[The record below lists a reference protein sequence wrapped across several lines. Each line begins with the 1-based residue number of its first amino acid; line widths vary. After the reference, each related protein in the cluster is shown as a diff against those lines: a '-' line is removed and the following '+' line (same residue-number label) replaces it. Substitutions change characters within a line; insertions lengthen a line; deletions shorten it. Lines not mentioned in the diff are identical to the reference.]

1 MELSPYPSVAAMDYV
16 KPAWDTHASPSE
28 NSNEA
33 HHRNESDSF
42 QKYSI
47 STAETATETKDSL
60 VPTAK
65 SSRLS
70 SLKRRFTLENRPSFK
85 STIGDWWLV
94 EIGACVISAL
104 AMVALVLVVHYYD
117 GKPLPQ
123 WPLHINIGTFISVCS
138 KLMSGMLVI
147 SIVNVM
153 RQHNWYTFHQRQTPL
168 DTMGLIENAA

>member
-1 MELSPYPSVAAMDYV
+1 
-16 KPAWDTHASPSE
+16 
-28 NSNEA
+28 
-33 HHRNESDSF
+33 
-42 QKYSI
+42 
-47 STAETATETKDSL
+47 
-60 VPTAK
+60 
-65 SSRLS
+65 
-70 SLKRRFTLENRPSFK
+70 
-85 STIGDWWLV
+85 
-94 EIGACVISAL
+94 
-104 AMVALVLVVHYYD
+104 MVALVLVVHYYD